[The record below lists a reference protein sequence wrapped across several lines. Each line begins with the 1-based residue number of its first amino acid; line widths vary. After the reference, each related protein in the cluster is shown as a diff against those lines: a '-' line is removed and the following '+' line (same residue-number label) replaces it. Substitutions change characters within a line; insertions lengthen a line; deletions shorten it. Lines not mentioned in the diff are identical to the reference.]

1 MAAENM
7 TITEALTKIKA
18 QGDKLQECYAEL
30 AKWKLEFTFETDPAT
45 LEVKIKAVKPYGG
58 GGVIRTLTK
67 QDVMHYADD
76 PDTLIREVAEQF
88 YDVLLKQQIFEAL
101 QPNARRVLTN
111 TIQLAK
117 KSL

>member
-45 LEVKIKAVKPYGG
+45 LEVKIKALKPFGG

-67 QDVMHYADD
+67 EDVLHYADD

-88 YDVLLKQQIFEAL
+88 YEVLLKKQIFEAL
-101 QPNARRVLTN
+101 YAPARRVLAN
-111 TIQLAK
+111 TIEIAK
-117 KSL
+117 RQ